1 MIPVI
6 IETIKVIILIILYFS
21 YIIYYK
27 KYKDLKEENKFL
39 HSGIKKLNK
48 GINQYFN
55 KLDGEQLNKTT
66 LEIAA
71 INKAVSDDYSL
82 KSLLELLSAVSTTIS
97 YDDLLEWINQGWF
110 YSLKS
115 LNLEEANNIVNQP
128 INDLLKTSSIDLVE
142 AIINKILIEYN
153 K

>member
-39 HSGIKKLNK
+39 HSDIKKLNE

-97 YDDLLEWINQGWF
+97 HDDLLKWINQGWF

-115 LNLEEANNIVNQP
+115 LSLEEANNIVNQP

>member
-39 HSGIKKLNK
+39 HSDIKKLNE

-71 INKAVSDDYSL
+71 INKVVSDDYSL

-97 YDDLLEWINQGWF
+97 HDDLLKWINQGWF

-115 LNLEEANNIVNQP
+115 LSLEEANNIVNQP

>member
-39 HSGIKKLNK
+39 HSDIKKLNK

-71 INKAVSDDYSL
+71 INKVVSDDYSL
-82 KSLLELLSAVSTTIS
+82 ESLLELLSAASTTIS
-97 YDDLLEWINQGWF
+97 HDDLLKWINRGWF

-115 LNLEEANNIVNQP
+115 LNLEEANNIINQP

>member
-39 HSGIKKLNK
+39 HSDIKKLNK
-48 GINQYFN
+48 EINQYFN

-97 YDDLLEWINQGWF
+97 YDDLLKWINQGWF
-110 YSLKS
+110 YNLKS

>member
-39 HSGIKKLNK
+39 HSDIKKLNK

-82 KSLLELLSAVSTTIS
+82 ESLLELLSAVSTTIS
-97 YDDLLEWINQGWF
+97 HDDLLKWINRGWF

-115 LNLEEANNIVNQP
+115 LSLEEANNIVNQP

>member
-39 HSGIKKLNK
+39 HSDIKKLNE

-115 LNLEEANNIVNQP
+115 LNLEEANNVINQP

>member
-39 HSGIKKLNK
+39 HSDIKKLNK

-97 YDDLLEWINQGWF
+97 HDDLLKWINQGWF

-115 LNLEEANNIVNQP
+115 LSLEEANNIVNQP

>member
-39 HSGIKKLNK
+39 HSDIKKLNK

-97 YDDLLEWINQGWF
+97 HDDLLKWINQGWF
-110 YSLKS
+110 YNLKS
-115 LNLEEANNIVNQP
+115 LSLEEANNIVNQP

>member
-39 HSGIKKLNK
+39 HSDIKKLNE

-97 YDDLLEWINQGWF
+97 HDDLLEWINQGWF

-115 LNLEEANNIVNQP
+115 LSLEEANNIF
-128 INDLLKTSSIDLVE
+128 S
-142 AIINKILIEYN
+142 NKYN
-153 K
+153 GF

>member
-39 HSGIKKLNK
+39 HSDIKKLNK

-82 KSLLELLSAVSTTIS
+82 ESLLELLSAASTAIS
-97 YDDLLEWINQGWF
+97 HDDLLKWINRGWF

-115 LNLEEANNIVNQP
+115 LSLEEANNIVNQP

>member
-39 HSGIKKLNK
+39 HSDIKNLNK
-48 GINQYFN
+48 EINQYFN

-97 YDDLLEWINQGWF
+97 HDDLLKWINRGWF

-115 LNLEEANNIVNQP
+115 LSLEEANNIVNQP

>member
-1 MIPVI
+1 MIRVI
-6 IETIKVIILIILYFS
+6 IETIKLIIVIVLYFS
-21 YIIYYK
+21 YTTYYK
-27 KYKDLKEENKFL
+27 KYRDLKEENKSL
-39 HSGIKKLNK
+39 HSNIKELNK

-66 LEIAA
+66 LEVAA

-82 KSLLELLSAVSTTIS
+82 KSLLELLSATSTTIS
-97 YDDLLEWINQGWF
+97 HDDLLKWINQGWF
-110 YSLKS
+110 YSLKPLS
-115 LNLEEANNIVNQP
+115 LEEANNIINQP

>member
-39 HSGIKKLNK
+39 HSDIKKLNK

-97 YDDLLEWINQGWF
+97 YDDLLKWINQGWF

>member
-39 HSGIKKLNK
+39 HSDIKKLNE

-82 KSLLELLSAVSTTIS
+82 KSLLELLSAASTTIS
-97 YDDLLEWINQGWF
+97 HDDLLKWINQGWF

-115 LNLEEANNIVNQP
+115 LSLEEANNIVNQP

>member
-1 MIPVI
+1 MIRVI
-6 IETIKVIILIILYFS
+6 IETIKLIIVIVLYFS
-21 YIIYYK
+21 YTTYYK
-27 KYKDLKEENKFL
+27 KYRDLKEENKSL
-39 HSGIKKLNK
+39 HFNIKELNK

-66 LEIAA
+66 LEVAA

-82 KSLLELLSAVSTTIS
+82 KSLLELLSATSTTIS
-97 YDDLLEWINQGWF
+97 HDDLLKWINRGWF

-115 LNLEEANNIVNQP
+115 LSLEEANNIINQP

>member
-39 HSGIKKLNK
+39 HSDIKKLNK
-48 GINQYFN
+48 EINQYFN

-97 YDDLLEWINQGWF
+97 YDDLLKWINQGWF
-110 YSLKS
+110 YNLKS

-128 INDLLKTSSIDLVE
+128 INDLLKTSSIDLAE

>member
-39 HSGIKKLNK
+39 HSDIKKLNK

-97 YDDLLEWINQGWF
+97 HDDLLKWINRGWF
-110 YSLKS
+110 YNLKS
-115 LNLEEANNIVNQP
+115 LSLEEANNIVNQP

>member
-39 HSGIKKLNK
+39 HSDIKKLNK

-97 YDDLLEWINQGWF
+97 YDDLLKCINQGWF

>member
-6 IETIKVIILIILYFS
+6 IETIKVIILIILYFG

-39 HSGIKKLNK
+39 HSDIKKLNK
-48 GINQYFN
+48 EINQYFN

-82 KSLLELLSAVSTTIS
+82 ESLLELLSAVSTTIS

-115 LNLEEANNIVNQP
+115 LSLEEANNIVNQP

>member
-39 HSGIKKLNK
+39 HSDIKKLNE

-97 YDDLLEWINQGWF
+97 HDDLLEWINRGWF

>member
-6 IETIKVIILIILYFS
+6 LETIKVIILIILYFS

-39 HSGIKKLNK
+39 HSDIKKLNE

-71 INKAVSDDYSL
+71 TNKAVSDDYSL

-97 YDDLLEWINQGWF
+97 HDDLLKWINQGWF

-115 LNLEEANNIVNQP
+115 LSLEEANNIINQP

>member
-1 MIPVI
+1 MMPVI

-39 HSGIKKLNK
+39 HSDVKKLNE

-97 YDDLLEWINQGWF
+97 YDDLLKWINQGWF
-110 YSLKS
+110 YNLKS
-115 LNLEEANNIVNQP
+115 LSLEEANNIVNQP

>member
-39 HSGIKKLNK
+39 HSDIKKLNE

-82 KSLLELLSAVSTTIS
+82 KSLLELLSAASTTIS
-97 YDDLLEWINQGWF
+97 HDDLLKWINRGWF

-115 LNLEEANNIVNQP
+115 LNLEEANNIINQP